1 MSKHG
6 RAEKNQTHIYKYN
19 IVYGRMNFQGKSK
32 YHSHTERSLYL
43 LVVTRTYRGCDY
55 TFI

>member
-1 MSKHG
+1 
-6 RAEKNQTHIYKYN
+6 
-19 IVYGRMNFQGKSK
+19 MNFQGKSK